1 MAAAEASRSPVI
13 ELTFEACE
21 LARAAISFAAEAL
34 ASGSAEAVR
43 RIRESEER
51 LDEIDREV
59 DQFVGNG
66 VLEAAPSQVRELLA
80 SLKIVTDLE
89 RISDL
94 AAALAAHME
103 EVRDRLDM
111 PDRAD
116 LIRMA
121 TIVEKMLADFVKA
134 YSTRDTE
141 CALGILRADVEVDRL
156 RNLILLRR
164 MDGVSDSSGS
174 QGLQIVLM
182 AQSLERAAD
191 HCKNLAEE
199 VCHLTTG
206 HSVRHLARSRQQ
218 PTEQLFLKHLRHEL
232 RNRMPEYT

>member
-1 MAAAEASRSPVI
+1 MGANGSSRSPVV

-21 LARAAISFAAEAL
+21 LARSAICSAAEAL
-34 ASGSAEAVR
+34 ASGSAEAIR
-43 RIRESEER
+43 RVRESEER

-66 VLEAAPSQVRELLA
+66 VLEADPAQVRELLA

-94 AAALAAHME
+94 AAALATHMQA
-103 EVRDRLDM
+103 VGDRLDM
-111 PDRAD
+111 ADRAD

-121 TIVEKMLADFVKA
+121 TMVEKMLADFVAA
-134 YSTRDTE
+134 YSSRNTE
-141 CALGILRADVEVDRL
+141 RALGILRADAEVDRL

-164 MDGVSDSSGS
+164 MDGVFDASGS
-174 QGLQIVLM
+174 HGLQVVLM

-199 VCHLTTG
+199 VCHLATG

-218 PTEQLFLKHLRHEL
+218 PTEQLFLKHLRDEL
-232 RNRMPEYT
+232 RNRLPEYT